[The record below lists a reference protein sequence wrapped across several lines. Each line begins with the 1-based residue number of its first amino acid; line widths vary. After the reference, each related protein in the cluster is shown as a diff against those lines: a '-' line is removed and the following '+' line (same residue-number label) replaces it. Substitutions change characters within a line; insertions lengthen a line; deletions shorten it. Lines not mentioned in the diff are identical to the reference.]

1 MIVLELLT
9 TLLLAVHLLAMN
21 LASAGPV
28 VCIWLRWGGNELND
42 SLGRQLAWWSIVAL
56 VLGMVTG
63 GLLIVTTPG
72 DGLWNALAR
81 FPANAYWFAAAELVF
96 SLVCLVAISGGWQV
110 LNKWWLAFLAV
121 MTATNLLYHF
131 PPMMAVIGQLATNG
145 KWASEAV
152 IDRPVLLGLMGRGEV
167 LALSFHFGL
176 SSLAVAGIAVLQ
188 LLTRQQKQAAEA
200 IASPARGAAVIALV
214 ATLAQ
219 IPIGVWLLTSLPAAS
234 RTALMGTSS
243 LASLTFLVALVTS
256 LGLLQR
262 LVTVALGETD
272 HKNLRQVVSL
282 LCGVVLLMTFSL
294 RLSRPNVPLPK
305 AETKIASNQA
315 VRG

>member
-110 LNKWWLAFLAV
+110 LNKWWL
-121 MTATNLLYHF
+121 
-131 PPMMAVIGQLATNG
+131 
-145 KWASEAV
+145 
-152 IDRPVLLGLMGRGEV
+152 
-167 LALSFHFGL
+167 
-176 SSLAVAGIAVLQ
+176 
-188 LLTRQQKQAAEA
+188 
-200 IASPARGAAVIALV
+200 
-214 ATLAQ
+214 
-219 IPIGVWLLTSLPAAS
+219 
-234 RTALMGTSS
+234 
-243 LASLTFLVALVTS
+243 
-256 LGLLQR
+256 
-262 LVTVALGETD
+262 
-272 HKNLRQVVSL
+272 
-282 LCGVVLLMTFSL
+282 
-294 RLSRPNVPLPK
+294 
-305 AETKIASNQA
+305 
-315 VRG
+315 